1 MESDAENHFQEDMSH
16 PLPPTPP
23 RWAERLLEW
32 YCDPYMLEDLQG
44 DLYER
49 FYERLEHMGQR
60 RARLLYVWDV
70 LRFIKPY
77 VMKKRDHPAAFL
89 FLLRSY
95 IQVATRHLL
104 KYKVNTAISVSGLA
118 TGITCFILIMLY
130 VQDEALYDKHYDKA
144 ERIFRVTT
152 RLRSQTANEHVAW
165 ANSELG
171 HAAKERYAEVEE
183 AVGLIRVMGNGTAVR
198 SDHGTWREANLYL
211 TESGYFKV
219 FSHDWIQ
226 GNPETALLHPNSIV
240 LTESLARKYFPGENA
255 YQKILTVGGNEVVVS
270 GILED
275 LPDHTDLK
283 FDALLSNDKPLWEED
298 NWCTTYLL
306 FTAPEKA
313 AGFDAKLDTLY
324 QEGLE
329 ATMQDANTEASYV
342 LEPLTDVHFGERK
355 IFDTPKSDRANQ
367 YIFTA
372 VAIGILLIAAINYI
386 NLSIAR
392 IARRKV
398 ETGLRKTMGALRSQ
412 IHAQYLT
419 ESVMVATIS
428 LALAL
433 ALTAWLLPLL
443 NRITGKAISVG
454 QLFSLEALPMA
465 LLIVVVI
472 GLLAGSYPALKLA
485 SGNAAANLRSDAAV
499 AGRNTLQH
507 VLIVIQFTASITLM
521 VCSTVVYNQVQLL
534 TDTNPGFTRE
544 QTLVVDIPGEPSV
557 CKAMPAFKNAL
568 VAQTFVVASS
578 VTGFNSVPASDMDID
593 TYEVMVNGE
602 TTMMPFSNIS
612 VDEDYLRLLDID
624 VVSGRSFTPADLEA
638 NDAIMVNEAFV
649 KQLGWEHPVDQKVF
663 CGSFEGRV
671 IGVVKDFYF
680 SGLHK
685 TVEPLL
691 LHGNVAYPDKLL
703 VRLAKADFNTIT
715 ALENVWRG
723 TFKDQPFT
731 VAFLDV
737 AFSSQYQSERTLQTI
752 LFYFSVLTVVVA
764 CLGLFGLIAILA
776 TRKTREFGIRKV
788 FGASRADLT
797 FILWKPFLL
806 RILFAA
812 LLSVPLTYFGMQQW
826 LQRFSNQ
833 TDIGPMPF
841 VVASCG
847 ACLLAVL
854 AMSYHSFQTA
864 RTNPVNSIR
873 HD

>member
-1 MESDAENHFQEDMSH
+1 MSH

-49 FYERLEHMGQR
+49 FYERLERMSPA
-60 RARLLYVWDV
+60 RARLLYIRDV
-70 LRFIKPY
+70 VRFVKPY

-95 IQVATRHLL
+95 VQVATRHLV
-104 KYKVNTAISVSGLA
+104 KYKVNTFISVSGLA

-144 ERIFRVTT
+144 DRIYRVTT
-152 RLRSQTANEHVAW
+152 RLRSQTTNEHIAW
-165 ANSELG
+165 ANAELG

-183 AVGLIRVMGNGTAVR
+183 TVGMIRVMGNGTACR

-211 TESGYFKV
+211 TESSYFKV

-226 GNPETALLHPNSIV
+226 GNAETALAHPNSIV
-240 LTESLARKYFPGENA
+240 LTESLARKYFPGEDA
-255 YQKILTVGGNEVVVS
+255 YQKTLTVGGNEVVVS

-275 LPDHTDLK
+275 LPAHTDLK
-283 FDALLSNDKPLWEED
+283 FDALLSNDRPLSEED
-298 NWCTTYLL
+298 NWCTTFLL
-306 FTAPEKA
+306 FTAPEKCV
-313 AGFDAKLDTLY
+313 GFDAKLDTLY
-324 QEGLE
+324 QENLGV
-329 ATMQDANTEASYV
+329 TMQEANAEASYV
-342 LEPLTDVHFGERK
+342 LEPLADVHFGERK
-355 IFDTPKSDRANQ
+355 IFDTPKSNRANQ
-367 YIFTA
+367 YIFTV

-392 IARRKV
+392 IARRKL

-428 LALAL
+428 LVLAL
-433 ALTAWLLPLL
+433 ALTACLLPFL
-443 NRITGKAISVG
+443 NRVTGKAIPVA
-454 QLFSLEALPMA
+454 QLFSLEAIPMA

-485 SGNAAANLRSDAAV
+485 SGSSAANLRSEADGK
-499 AGRNTLQH
+499 GRNTLQH
-507 VLIVIQFTASITLM
+507 VLIVVQFTASITLM

-544 QTLVVDIPGEPSV
+544 QTLVVDIPREPSV
-557 CKAMPAFKNAL
+557 CKAIPAFKNTLA
-568 VAQTFVVASS
+568 AQTFVQGSS
-578 VTGFNSVPASDMDID
+578 ITGFNSVPASDMDID
-593 TYEVMVNGE
+593 TYEVMINGE
-602 TTMMPFSNIS
+602 MTTMPFSNIS
-612 VDEDYLRLLDID
+612 IDEDYLGLLDID
-624 VVSGRSFTPADLEA
+624 VVAGRSFTPADLEA

-649 KQLGWEHPVDQKVF
+649 KQLGWKHALDQKVF
-663 CGSFEGRV
+663 CGGFEGHI

-685 TVEPLL
+685 TVEPLV

-703 VRLAKADFNTIT
+703 VRLSKADFNTIT

-723 TFKDQPFT
+723 TFRDQPFNVT
-731 VAFLDV
+731 FLDV
-737 AFSSQYQSERTLQTI
+737 DFNSQYQSEKTLQTI
-752 LFYFSVLTVVVA
+752 LLYFSVLTIVVA

-776 TRKTREFGIRKV
+776 ARKTREFGIRKV
-788 FGASRADLT
+788 FGASRTDLT

-833 TDIGPMPF
+833 TAIGPMPF
-841 VVASCG
+841 VIASCG

-854 AMSYHSFQTA
+854 AMSYHSFHTA
-864 RTNPVNSIR
+864 RTNPVNCIR
-873 HD
+873 HE